1 VTELPAAAA
10 ERAPSRSLPAV
21 TVVIPTRDR
30 PALLRS
36 AVEAVLAQD
45 YPGEVRCVVV
55 HDGTEPD
62 RSLER
67 DTVTVTSNVRS
78 PGLAGAR
85 NSGIA
90 LAGTELVAFCDDDDR
105 WLPGKLSRQVEVFR
119 SDPDARFVS
128 CGIRVR
134 YGDRVVERAL
144 PADRVTFTDLLRDRL
159 TELHPSTFLI
169 QRSLLDE
176 IGMVDEALPGSYA
189 EDYELLLRAARVAPV
204 RSLPTVLVEVLWHP
218 KSYFA
223 GRWAT
228 VSAALQRLL
237 AAYPDFYRERAG
249 AARLA
254 GQIAFAEAAQGHRG
268 PALRWATRTVRPRV
282 AQCRRYAWCRPL
294 RSASL
299 ALHRWYQ
306 SASVRSRARSSGS
319 RSVQAEPA
327 SCSEVAS
334 GTGNSGSRR
343 VTLSHIVF
351 PTSVYES

>member
-1 VTELPAAAA
+1 VTGLPAAEADAA
-10 ERAPSRSLPAV
+10 GPRRPPAV

-30 PALLRS
+30 PALLRT
-36 AVEAVLAQD
+36 AVDAVLAQD

-62 RSLER
+62 RALER
-67 DTVTVTSNVRS
+67 EAVTVTSNVRS

-90 LAGTELVAFCDDDDR
+90 LADTELVAFCDDDDR
-105 WLPGKLSRQVEVFR
+105 WLPDKLSRQVEVFR
-119 SDPDARFVS
+119 SDPQARFVS

-134 YGDRVVERAL
+134 YGDRVVERSL
-144 PADRVTFTDLLRDRL
+144 PVDRVTFADLLRDRL

-204 RSLPTVLVEVLWHP
+204 RSLPDVLVEVLWHP
-218 KSYFA
+218 KSYFT

-237 AAYPDFYRERAG
+237 ATYPDFYREKAG
-249 AARLA
+249 AARLS

-268 PALRWATRTVRPRV
+268 AAVRWAARTAVLRPTE
-282 AQCRRYAWCRPL
+282 RRAV
-294 RSASL
+294 L
-299 ALHRWYQ
+299 ALAVAAKAVSGERV
-306 SASVRSRARSSGS
+306 VRELNARG
-319 RSVQAEPA
+319 R
-327 SCSEVAS
+327 
-334 GTGNSGSRR
+334 G
-343 VTLSHIVF
+343 I
-351 PTSVYES
+351 

>member
-1 VTELPAAAA
+1 VTGLPATAA
-10 ERAPSRSLPAV
+10 ESTGSRPLPAV

-45 YPGEVRCVVV
+45 YAGELRCVVV

-62 RSLER
+62 RALER
-67 DTVTVTSNVRS
+67 DTVTVTRNVRS

-90 LAGTELVAFCDDDDR
+90 LAETELVAFCDDDDR

-119 SDPDARFVS
+119 SDPQARFVG
-128 CGIRVR
+128 CGIQVR
-134 YGDRVVERAL
+134 CGERVVERTL
-144 PADRVTFTDLLRDRL
+144 PMDRVTFADLLRDRL

-176 IGMVDEALPGSYA
+176 IGLVDEALPGSYA

-204 RSLPTVLVEVLWHP
+204 RSLPAVLVEVLWHP
-218 KSYFA
+218 KSYFT

-237 AAYPDFYRERAG
+237 ATYPDFYRERAG
-249 AARLA
+249 AARLSGHSPLGA
-254 GQIAFAEAAQGHRG
+254 QIFPFGRHINLQRG
-268 PALRWATRTVRPRV
+268 GERFPGKSRSGTSKAPTPALAGSSLWAMARDPRP
-282 AQCRRYAWCRPL
+282 ANGAF
-294 RSASL
+294 
-299 ALHRWYQ
+299 
-306 SASVRSRARSSGS
+306 
-319 RSVQAEPA
+319 
-327 SCSEVAS
+327 
-334 GTGNSGSRR
+334 
-343 VTLSHIVF
+343 F
-351 PTSVYES
+351 PDHCP

>member
-1 VTELPAAAA
+1 MSELPATTA
-10 ERAPSRSLPAV
+10 ERVESRPLPSV

-30 PALLRS
+30 PALLRT

-90 LAGTELVAFCDDDDR
+90 LADSELVAFCDDDDR

-119 SDPDARFVS
+119 SDPQARFVS

-134 YGDRVVERAL
+134 YDDRVVERTL
-144 PADRVTFTDLLRDRL
+144 PADKITFPDLLRDRL

-169 QRSLLDE
+169 QRSLLEE
-176 IGMVDEALPGSYA
+176 IGLVDEALPGSYA
-189 EDYELLLRAARVAPV
+189 EDYDLLLRAARVEPV

-218 KSYFA
+218 KSYFT

-237 AAYPDFYRERAG
+237 VVYPDFYREKVG

-268 PALRWATRTVRPRV
+268 AALQWAVRAARLRPTE
-282 AQCRRYAWCRPL
+282 RRAV
-294 RSASL
+294 L
-299 ALHRWYQ
+299 ALAV
-306 SASVRSRARSSGS
+306 SAKVVSAERIVRMLNARG
-319 RSVQAEPA
+319 R
-327 SCSEVAS
+327 
-334 GTGNSGSRR
+334 G
-343 VTLSHIVF
+343 I
-351 PTSVYES
+351 

>member
-1 VTELPAAAA
+1 VTGLPAAAA
-10 ERAPSRSLPAV
+10 ASTGSRWLPAV

-30 PALLRS
+30 PQLLRT

-90 LAGTELVAFCDDDDR
+90 LATTELVAFCDDDDR
-105 WLPGKLSRQVEVFR
+105 WLPDKLSKQVEVFR
-119 SDPDARFVS
+119 ADQEARFVC
-128 CGIRVR
+128 CGIAVR
-134 YGDRVVERAL
+134 YGDRLVERTL
-144 PADRVTFTDLLRDRL
+144 PVDRVTFADLLRDRL

-169 QRSLLDE
+169 RRSLLDE
-176 IGMVDEALPGSYA
+176 IGLVDEALPGSYA

-204 RSLPTVLVEVLWHP
+204 RTLPTVHVEVLWHQ

-237 AAYPDFYRERAG
+237 AGYPDFYGEKTG

-254 GQIAFAEAAQGHRG
+254 GQVAFAEAALGHRG
-268 PALRWATRTVRPRV
+268 TALRWAAKTARLRPTEPRAV
-282 AQCRRYAWCRPL
+282 
-294 RSASL
+294 L
-299 ALHRWYQ
+299 AL
-306 SASVRSRARSSGS
+306 A
-319 RSVQAEPA
+319 
-327 SCSEVAS
+327 VAS
-334 GTGNSGSRR
+334 GVVGADR
-343 VTLSHIVF
+343 VVRALNARGRGI
-351 PTSVYES
+351 

>member
-1 VTELPAAAA
+1 VTELPAATA
-10 ERAPSRSLPAV
+10 EHAESRPLPSV

-30 PALLRS
+30 PALLRT
-36 AVEAVLAQD
+36 AVEAVMAQD
-45 YPGEVRCVVV
+45 YPGDVRTIVV

-62 RSLER
+62 RSLEC

-90 LAGTELVAFCDDDDR
+90 LADAELVAFCDDDDR

-119 SDPDARFVS
+119 SDPQARFVS

-134 YGDRVVERAL
+134 YDDRVVERTL
-144 PADRVTFTDLLRDRL
+144 PADKITFTDLLRDRL

-169 QRSLLDE
+169 QRSLLE
-176 IGMVDEALPGSYA
+176 QIGLVDEALPGSYA
-189 EDYELLLRAARVAPV
+189 EDYDLLLRAARVEPV

-218 KSYFA
+218 KSYFT

-237 AAYPDFYRERAG
+237 TVYPDFYREKAG

-268 PALRWATRTVRPRV
+268 AALRWAARAAGLRPTERRAVLAIAVAAKVVSAERVVRM
-282 AQCRRYAWCRPL
+282 L
-294 RSASL
+294 N
-299 ALHRWYQ
+299 
-306 SASVRSRARSSGS
+306 ARG
-319 RSVQAEPA
+319 R
-327 SCSEVAS
+327 
-334 GTGNSGSRR
+334 G
-343 VTLSHIVF
+343 I
-351 PTSVYES
+351 

>member
-1 VTELPAAAA
+1 MTGLPAAAA
-10 ERAPSRSLPAV
+10 DATGARRLPAV

-30 PALLRS
+30 PELVRA
-36 AVEAVLAQD
+36 AVGAVLAQD
-45 YPGEVRCVVV
+45 YPGEVRCIVV

-90 LAGTELVAFCDDDDR
+90 LAETELVAFCDDDDR
-105 WLPGKLSRQVEVFR
+105 WLPDKLSRQVEVFR
-119 SDPDARFVS
+119 SDPEARFVS

-134 YGDRVVERAL
+134 YGDRLVERSL
-144 PADRVTFTDLLRDRL
+144 PVDRVSFADLLRDRL
-159 TELHPSTFLI
+159 TELHPSTFLV

-176 IGMVDEALPGSYA
+176 IGLVDEALPGSYA
-189 EDYELLLRAARVAPV
+189 EDYELLLRAARVTPV
-204 RSLPTVLVEVLWHP
+204 RSLPAVLVEVLWHP
-218 KSYFA
+218 KSYFT

-237 AAYPDFYRERAG
+237 ATYPDFYGQKVG

-268 PALRWATRTVRPRV
+268 PALRWAARAARLRPTE
-282 AQCRRYAWCRPL
+282 P
-294 RSASL
+294 RSVL
-299 ALHRWYQ
+299 ALAVAARVVSGEQ
-306 SASVRSRARSSGS
+306 VVRALNTRGRG
-319 RSVQAEPA
+319 
-327 SCSEVAS
+327 
-334 GTGNSGSRR
+334 
-343 VTLSHIVF
+343 I
-351 PTSVYES
+351 

>member
-1 VTELPAAAA
+1 VTGLPAAAT
-10 ERAPSRSLPAV
+10 ESTGSRSLPAA

-30 PALLRS
+30 PQLLRT
-36 AVEAVLAQD
+36 AVDAVLAQD
-45 YPGEVRCVVV
+45 YPGDVRCVVV

-90 LAGTELVAFCDDDDR
+90 LATTELVAFCDDDDR
-105 WLPGKLSRQVEVFR
+105 WLPDKLSRQVEVFR
-119 SDPDARFVS
+119 ADPEARFVC
-128 CGIRVR
+128 CGIMVR
-134 YGDRVVERAL
+134 YGDRLVERTL
-144 PADRVTFTDLLRDRL
+144 PVDRVTFADLLRDRL

-176 IGMVDEALPGSYA
+176 IGLVDEALPGSYA

-204 RSLPTVLVEVLWHP
+204 RTLPTAYVEVLWHQ

-237 AAYPDFYRERAG
+237 AGYPDFYSEKAG
-249 AARLA
+249 AARLS
-254 GQIAFAEAAQGHRG
+254 GQVAFAEAALGHRG
-268 PALRWATRTVRPRV
+268 AALRWAAKTARLRPAEPRAV
-282 AQCRRYAWCRPL
+282 
-294 RSASL
+294 L
-299 ALHRWYQ
+299 AL
-306 SASVRSRARSSGS
+306 A
-319 RSVQAEPA
+319 
-327 SCSEVAS
+327 VAS
-334 GTGNSGSRR
+334 GAVGAER
-343 VTLSHIVF
+343 VVRALNARGRGI
-351 PTSVYES
+351 